1 MVRYFLSISPAG
13 EYWKNLF
20 LFKLIGIDLSYM
32 EITIIDCCYKCTECT
47 KIFDDVVH
55 PHATHDSA
63 ATRAGAQHFQINV
76 MLCILQKEIRND
88 LETFAIRLMRIF
100 FYSCESDS
108 PDSPE

>member
-1 MVRYFLSISPAG
+1 
-13 EYWKNLF
+13 
-20 LFKLIGIDLSYM
+20 M
-32 EITIIDCCYKCTECT
+32 EISIIDCCYKCTECT

-100 FYSCESDS
+100 FILVNQIH
-108 PDSPE
+108 PIPPNKINHRNR